1 LRREKTITQENSKS
15 KISASNDY
23 AKTLNST
30 EFWRTSLLQ
39 DVFNLNTD
47 DPKELEQ
54 KVKYELLDEKLKKIN
69 HDSPFD

>member
-23 AKTLNST
+23 AKTLKST
-30 EFWRTSLLQ
+30 EFWRASLLQ
-39 DVFNLNTD
+39 DVFNLD
-47 DPKELEQ
+47 ISDPRELEQ
-54 KVKYELLDEKLKKIN
+54 KAKDEVLDEKLKKIN